1 MTEEN
6 HCYESTT
13 AETLNVDQLSGGAY
27 ILEITTK
34 ENKSFTEKFIKR

>member
-34 ENKSFTEKFIKR
+34 ENKSFTEKFIKK